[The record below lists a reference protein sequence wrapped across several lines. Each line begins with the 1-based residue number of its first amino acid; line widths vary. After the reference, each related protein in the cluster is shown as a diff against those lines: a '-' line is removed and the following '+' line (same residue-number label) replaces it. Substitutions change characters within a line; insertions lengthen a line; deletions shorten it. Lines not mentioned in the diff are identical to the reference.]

1 MSDPAGSA
9 PCAPERVAPGG
20 RLYQP
25 CVLPAGPI
33 SQSSAHVALDP
44 GGHGVRYGLLDDHHA
59 VPLPRRQVLCG
70 QDAGYYR
77 QRRGRSAGGGRRP
90 NNFGGAAHLQVES
103 ERIEAV
109 CHAVTQIQYS

>member
-9 PCAPERVAPGG
+9 PCAPERVAPAALRAAGG
-20 RLYQP
+20 PDLAK
-25 CVLPAGPI
+25 C
-33 SQSSAHVALDP
+33 AHVALDP

-90 NNFGGAAHLQVES
+90 NNFGAAAHLQVES